1 MLRNDRAR
9 LFECGPDAKAHCGFL
24 NPSHAG
30 YNGGMKEERVLPA
43 IREGALVNV
52 EKALKGEV
60 VYLYAFDVANEIIT
74 RRVREI
80 LSEKPFPFEIR
91 MDRTLPKD
99 MPLYKPLAIEP
110 HILTARVRGFPL
122 RLLIRIYDVGV
133 VTVMMRVPIEA
144 DCLADLMPFHTPAF
158 DSGESLD
165 AEASK
170 LCAEVCKSLEDSM
183 VGRTESPAPPEAYT
197 AFCLTKVGG
206 ANDVNLWLSEQR
218 ENVAGLLTETAPN
231 RLSETQV
238 TEVLRIQRSFEISDL
253 TVIDWDAAL
262 VVDLTGYVDD
272 VLYALELANLQ
283 LEEFKAMDKRLDKYL
298 DGAYEDLERPR
309 LPMFGASSRKLQNL
323 RRFRVDVAKLADEVT
338 HITKFFGDWYL
349 ARVYLGARD
358 RFYLEQWRASVD
370 QRLAQLDKLYS
381 VVHSDVNERRM
392 LWLEVVIVIFFAL
405 DLLILIWLK
414 RL

>member
-1 MLRNDRAR
+1 
-9 LFECGPDAKAHCGFL
+9 
-24 NPSHAG
+24 
-30 YNGGMKEERVLPA
+30 MKEELPLPA
-43 IREGALVNV
+43 LRATAPLSAERALKGLSGIREGALVSV
-52 EKALKGEV
+52 EKALEGEV

-74 RRVREI
+74 PRVREI

-91 MDRTLPKD
+91 MDRTIPKD
-99 MPLYKPLAIEP
+99 MPLYRPLAIQP
-110 HILTARVRGFPL
+110 HILTARVQGSPV

-133 VTVMMRVPIEA
+133 VTVMMRVPFAA
-144 DCLADLMPFHTPAF
+144 DSLSDLMPFHNPEF

-170 LCAEVCKSLEDSM
+170 LCAEVCKSLADSI

-197 AFCLTKVGG
+197 AFCLTKLGQ
-206 ANDVNLWLSEQR
+206 AKDVNTWLSEQR
-218 ENVAGLLTETAPN
+218 HNVAGLLTETAPS
-231 RLSETQV
+231 RLSEAQV
-238 TEVLRIQRSFEISDL
+238 GEVLRIQRSFEISDL

-262 VVDLTGYVDD
+262 VVDLSGYVDD

-283 LEEFKAMDKRLDKYL
+283 LEEFKAMDKRLDRYL
-298 DGAYEDLERPR
+298 DGAYEDLERRP
-309 LPMFGASSRKLQNL
+309 LPWFGASSKKLQNL

-358 RFYLEQWRASVD
+358 RFYLDQWRASVD

-381 VVHSDVNERRM
+381 VVHSDLNERRM
-392 LWLEVVIVIFFAL
+392 LWLEVIIVIFFAF
-405 DLLILIWLK
+405 DLLILLWLK
-414 RL
+414 R